1 MKLLTSVA
9 LSAVFVFSSASVF
22 ADIPDFSKTSAA
34 KSSYDFSNNQPV
46 KGNQLQQ
53 ASTRH
58 DFSKT
63 AAANDKYLFSINEA
77 AVGQKGVNPSTQ
89 HDFSTTTAMKRI

>member
-1 MKLLTSVA
+1 MKLLTSA
-9 LSAVFVFSSASVF
+9 TLAVTLAVISSPTL

-34 KSSYDFSNNQPV
+34 KSSYQFSQNAAAKQNFV
-46 KGNQLQQ
+46 KQ

-63 AAANDKYLFSINEA
+63 TAANQQYQFEHNDA
-77 AVGQKGVNPSTQ
+77 APVVNTVTTIE
-89 HDFSTTTAMKRI
+89 HDFSKTAAHKKQS